1 MGNYIVRRFMYAVV
15 TLMGVSFISFLIVY
29 AVPADPAAVIAGP
42 NADASAIANI
52 RHQWGLDRPFIAQY
66 GTYFLN
72 LLRGD
77 WGTSFF
83 NQLPVLRQLL
93 GRFPATA
100 QLGLIAFLLQLL
112 IGIPLGAVAAIRQN
126 TRTDNVIMAG
136 VLIGL
141 SIPRFWLGVIL
152 LFVFALKLPWF
163 PLGGYGGLDHVV
175 LPAITVGVTGAA
187 YYTRLLRSSMIEVK
201 RQDYV
206 LAATAK
212 GISRARVQVRHVMRN
227 SLIPCCHLGGH
238 GPCCLSGRFN
248 YRGNGFWMARHRT
261 THVSSHQ
268 EYGHTADL
276 RDGPVFGDLRGHR
289 QPCRRHHI
297 RFPGSTHQLRMTRA
311 HCGFQLFRESFLG
324 R

>member
-1 MGNYIVRRFMYAVV
+1 MGNYIVRRLIYAVV
-15 TLMGVSFISFLIVY
+15 TLVGVSFISFLIVY

-66 GTYFLN
+66 GTYFFN

-112 IGIPLGAVAAIRQN
+112 IGIPLGAWAAIRQN
-126 TRTDNVIMAG
+126 TRTDHLIMSG
-136 VLIGL
+136 VLVGL
-141 SIPRFWLGVIL
+141 SLPRFWLGVIL
-152 LFVFALKLPWF
+152 LFLFALKLPWF
-163 PLGGYGGLDHVV
+163 PLGGYGGLSHVV

-212 GISRARVQVRHVMRN
+212 GISRARVQVLHVMRN
-227 SLIPCCHLGGH
+227 SLIPVVTWAGMDLAAYLGG
-238 GPCCLSGRFN
+238 LIIVE
-248 YRGNGFWMARHRT
+248 T
-261 THVSSHQ
+261 
-268 EYGHTADL
+268 
-276 RDGPVFGDLRGHR
+276 VFGW
-289 QPCRRHHI
+289 
-297 RFPGSTHQLRMTRA
+297 PGIGQLT
-311 HCGFQLFRESFLG
+311 FQAIKNMDIPLISGTVLLSAIFVVIGSLVVDIVYVFLDP
-324 R
+324 RISYE